1 MSSSNQVSPRP
12 SYRLLRF
19 LHCESPTLLRSWKSA
34 FKRSEKRAPKTRSGS
49 KRPRTL
55 SSPLDRPKLPG
66 HRGLDQKMKTTSSSR
81 CAGLIYLQLYNDRM
95 SLETRLMVCP
105 SSLNLSFHKPV
116 PPSVPLS
123 FRPSVGGPVHH
134 LFTLE
139 LSHASFMPFCRFL
152 TKFAH
157 IK

>member
-1 MSSSNQVSPRP
+1 MELMCITNDIGKKIDNWRNGDASSVIRDGSGHVGRNSICGRAKVAFELLTPLGRYRKLSSPNQVSPRP

-81 CAGLIYLQLYNDRM
+81 CAGLIYTIIHR
-95 SLETRLMVCP
+95 
-105 SSLNLSFHKPV
+105 
-116 PPSVPLS
+116 
-123 FRPSVGGPVHH
+123 
-134 LFTLE
+134 
-139 LSHASFMPFCRFL
+139 
-152 TKFAH
+152 
-157 IK
+157 